1 MRSAIERTNQ
11 LLPQL
16 RHTAQRLIR
25 RSGSVSRAPMSTC
38 FAAYPFAYSIGGKT
52 RRGFSLFAVRPRRGC
67 HLGQQ
72 PDAVLSCSYLL
83 LSFFHQGRVTLHRVL
98 VLRID
103 GAEAHASSFSCS
115 HDHDHAGEWRRF
127 TGPPIHLILQTS
139 VQKPD
144 FRTVQDMVLEPAG
157 VRAGGNQ

>member
-1 MRSAIERTNQ
+1 MAHMAPRTFAINPGT
-11 LLPQL
+11 LAIPVLPSKILPL
-16 RHTAQRLIR
+16 RVFHR
-25 RSGSVSRAPMSTC
+25 
-38 FAAYPFAYSIGGKT
+38 GKT

-83 LSFFHQGRVTLHRVL
+83 LSFFHQGRVTLQRVL

-127 TGPPIHLILQTS
+127 TGLPIHLIFQTS
-139 VQKPD
+139 GQKPD
-144 FRTVQDMVLEPAG
+144 FHTVQDMVLEPAG
-157 VRAGGNQ
+157 VSACGNQ